1 MKILNS
7 NFKIFIFLIII
18 IIVAFQQTKFSFA
31 DNKKVTI
38 GFTQEETELNKS
50 GIQIINQ
57 YTFDYLNEISKYT
70 GYEYNYQL
78 GTIEENIKKLENG
91 EIDILCC
98 CNNKI
103 ENNSNFT
110 LTTYFFE
117 WHNINIVIKDD
128 GKPLTYKDYINL
140 DGATVGVLQDA
151 GYINYTDKFFKNLQ
165 VNVTYKSYKTK
176 NDILLDLKNGNIDC
190 GVVSF
195 NKIDSETKTIASI
208 NTHKNSFIINSKN
221 KKILDELNFAMEQIQ
236 SKDAGFASELLKKC
250 YPQSQ
255 KILDGFTKKEL
266 DFITTNPKIKIAF
279 NYTNKDYYKINDN
292 DTEEVVNSIIDNL
305 SNISG
310 IQIELVDEKNNKDVI
325 TKAEQGE
332 ISAISLYSDLIDKSG
347 EIKKYFDIT
356 KPYIK
361 APLVI
366 VGTEKLNSESKNEP
380 IVFAVHYDIPQVRD
394 CIFRNYPNAIIRCT
408 QNSTE
413 TLESIKNKTADAMV
427 IESFIKESID
437 YRLEFPNLKYY
448 SKTDI
453 TIPVSIAVAKTANPF
468 IFSILD
474 KSINIMDENQ
484 VEDII
489 CSYLTT
495 KQKDLDFLTI
505 VKYYFPHIFQL
516 LFVAILIILS
526 IIVGYVYSVNKKLK
540 SIVFTD
546 SITGYINYYKFIEIL
561 KQHVKDKTACNYC
574 IIYFDMQK
582 FKYIN
587 TNFGYETGNT
597 ILKIIAYSLHLNL
610 NSDECFARVY
620 ADNFVILIN
629 KNKGNVEKRLKQLAY
644 KTRKEI
650 LNRFNYVNVTARC
663 GVYAIQPQDNIASD
677 IIDKANIARQVIGSN
692 MNKFISYYDDEVRK
706 NIFMEKEIED
716 NMNSALINGE
726 FKVFIQPKNNIKNG
740 KVCGGEALIRWISPK
755 RGMIYPN
762 DFIPVFEKNGFIV
775 NIDMYVLETVCKF
788 IYYWINKGYRIVPI
802 SVNLSR
808 IHISNPNLVKNI
820 CEIVDKYNIPRSYIE
835 LELTESTD
843 YDDMQQLIEVLKN
856 LHNEGFLIAM
866 DDFGKAYSSLNLLKE
881 IPIDILKLDKDFI
894 TSCAGNSKGET
905 IIKLILSMSKK
916 LGLEVVC
923 EGVET
928 KVQVDFLT
936 NIGCDVAQGYYFSK
950 PMAVSNFEE
959 IAFGN
964 KKIEVMSSEH

>member
-7 NFKIFIFLIII
+7 NLKIFVFIII
-18 IIVAFQQTKFSFA
+18 ITIIAFQHTKLSFA
-31 DNKKVTI
+31 DNKKITV
-38 GFTQEETELNKS
+38 GFTQEETDLNKA
-50 GIQIINQ
+50 GLPIINQ

-70 GYEYNYQL
+70 GYEYIYEL
-78 GTIEENIKKLENG
+78 GTIDENLKKLKNG

-98 CNNKI
+98 CNNKV
-103 ENNSNFT
+103 ENNPDFS
-110 LTTYFFE
+110 LTSYFFE
-117 WHNINIVIKDD
+117 WHNINIVINDD
-128 GKPLTYKDYINL
+128 EKSLTYKDYTNVN
-140 DGATVGVLQDA
+140 GATVGILEKA
-151 GYINYTDKFFKNLQ
+151 EYIPYIDEFFNNLKANVNYKTFQ
-165 VNVTYKSYKTK
+165 TK
-176 NDILLDLKNGNIDC
+176 NDILQELQNGNIDC

-195 NKIDSETKTIASI
+195 NKLDSETKTLASI
-208 NTHKNSFIINSKN
+208 NTHKNSFVVNSKN
-221 KKILDELNFAMEQIQ
+221 NKLLNEINSAMEQIQ
-236 SKDAGFASELLKKC
+236 SKDAGFASQLLKKS
-250 YPQSQ
+250 YPKSQ
-255 KILDGFTKKEL
+255 KIFNGFTKEEL
-266 DFITTNPKIKIAF
+266 DFIATNPEIKIAF
-279 NYTNKDYYKINDN
+279 NYTNKEYYNIDDE
-292 DTEEVVNSIIDNL
+292 DTEIVVRSILNNI

-310 IQIELVDEKNNKDVI
+310 IKLELVDAKNNTDV
-325 TKAEQGE
+325 KSQMEQGE
-332 ISAISLYSDLIDKSG
+332 FTAINAYSDIVDKNG
-347 EIKKYFDIT
+347 YLKNLFNIT
-356 KPYIK
+356 QPYIK

-366 VGTEKLNSESKNEP
+366 VGTEKLRAESRNEP
-380 IVFAVHYDIPQVRD
+380 IVFAVHYDLPQVRE

-408 QNSTE
+408 KNNTE
-413 TLESIKNKTADAMV
+413 TLEAIKNKTADAMV
-427 IESFIKESID
+427 IESFIKDSID

-453 TIPVSIAVAKTANPF
+453 IIPVSIAVAKTENP
-468 IFSILD
+468 IVLSILD
-474 KSINIMDENQ
+474 KAITVMDENQ

-489 CSYLTT
+489 YSFITT
-495 KQKDLDFLTI
+495 KQQDVDFITI
-505 VKYYFPHIFQL
+505 VKYYFPHIIPI
-516 LFVAILIILS
+516 LFAVILIILS
-526 IIVGYVYSVNKKLK
+526 TIIGYVYSVNAKLK

-546 SITGYINYYKFIEIL
+546 SITGYINYYKFMEVL
-561 KQHVKDKTACNYC
+561 KQHIKDKIACNYS

-597 ILKIIAYSLHLNL
+597 ILKIIAYSLHTNL

-629 KNKGNVEKRLKQLAY
+629 KNKGNVEKRLLNLAF

-650 LNRFNYVNVTARC
+650 LNRFSYVNVTARC
-663 GVYAIQPQDNIASD
+663 GIYEIQPQDNIVSD
-677 IIDKANIARQVIGSN
+677 IIDKANIARQLIGSN

-716 NMNSALINGE
+716 NMTSALNNGE

-740 KVCGGEALIRWISPK
+740 NVCGGEALIRWISPK

-788 IYYWINKGYRIVPI
+788 INYWLNKGYKIVPI

-808 IHISNPNLVKNI
+808 IHIANPNLVKNI
-820 CEIVDKYNIPRSYIE
+820 CQIVDKYSIPRSYIE

-905 IIKLILSMSKK
+905 IIELILSMSKK

-936 NIGCDVAQGYYFSK
+936 NIGCDIAQGYYFSK
-950 PMAVSNFEE
+950 PMAVTNFEE